1 MQREARVSKRKLW
14 VLLPAIALGLA
25 ACGGTDTGGGGDT
38 TEAPAETTE
47 AAGGE
52 GLTVGVSWNNFNE
65 ERWAKADEKAMLEVF
80 EAEGIEYVS
89 ADAGSSAD
97 QQITDVENLISQG
110 VDALI
115 ILAQDGTAIK
125 PAVAQAVNE
134 GIPVIAYDR
143 LIEDPGA
150 FYLTFDNVEV
160 GRMQAQAIYDLV
172 PEGNYVFIKGNSA
185 DANADFLRGGQ
196 EEVLTEA
203 AGCESIDPD
212 NSDPN
217 CPIKNVGE
225 SYTDNWDPAVA
236 QTNME
241 QFLTQNNNEVDAV
254 VASNDG
260 MAGGVVAA
268 LEAQGLA
275 GEVPVS
281 GQDGDAAALNRVAL
295 GTQAVSVWKN
305 AFALGAAA
313 AEIAVQLADGTAYE
327 DVSVDVASIDPAYE
341 SSAPAAGQDAQP
353 FTTPEGIDVWSIIL
367 TPIPVTQDNLNVPV
381 DAGWVTQEEVC
392 QGVDA
397 GTVDAC
403 G

>member
-1 MQREARVSKRKLW
+1 VSKRRTW
-14 VLLPAIALGLA
+14 VLLPIIALGLA
-25 ACGGTDTGGGGDT
+25 ACGGGDGGGDEA
-38 TEAPAETTE
+38 TEAPAETE
-47 AAGGE
+47 AAGGGE

-65 ERWAKADEKAMLEVF
+65 ERWAKADEKGMLEVF
-80 EAEGIEYVS
+80 DAEGVEYIS
-89 ADAGSSAD
+89 ADAGSSVE
-97 QQITDVENLISQG
+97 QQLSDIENLIAQG
-110 VDALI
+110 ADALI
-115 ILAQDGTAIK
+115 VLAQDGTAVL
-125 PAVAQAVNE
+125 PAVEAAAAE

-143 LIEDPGA
+143 LIETDQA

-160 GRMQAQAIYDLV
+160 GRMQARAIVDLV

-203 AGCESIDPD
+203 AGCEAITPD
-212 NSDPN
+212 NPDPE

-225 SYTDNWDPAVA
+225 SYTDNWDPAIA

-241 QFLTQNNNEVDAV
+241 QFLTQNDNDVDAV

-305 AFALGAAA
+305 ALELGRVAAD
-313 AEIAVQLADGTAYE
+313 IAVQLAGGTAFEEISLTGDYG
-327 DVSVDVASIDPAYE
+327 D
-341 SSAPAAGQDAQP
+341 SAPAAGPDAQP
-353 FTTPEGIDVWSIIL
+353 FTTPGETDVTSIIL
-367 TPIPVTQDNLNVPV
+367 TPIPVTTENLNVPI
-381 DAGWVTQEEVC
+381 DAGWVTQDEVC
-392 QGVDA
+392 AGVDA
-397 GTVDAC
+397 GAVDAC

>member
-1 MQREARVSKRKLW
+1 MGGNSVSKRKLW
-14 VLLPAIALGLA
+14 VFLPVIALGLA
-25 ACGGTDTGGGGDT
+25 ACGGTDAGDGGEA

-65 ERWAKADEKAMLEVF
+65 ERWAKADEKAMREVF
-80 EAEGIEYVS
+80 DAEGVEYVS
-89 ADAGSSAD
+89 ADAGSSAE

-110 VDALI
+110 ADALI

-125 PAVAQAVNE
+125 PAVADAVNQ

-203 AGCESIDPD
+203 AGCDSIDPD
-212 NSDPN
+212 NSDPD

-268 LEAQGLA
+268 LESQGLA

-313 AEIAVQLADGTAYE
+313 ADIAVQLAGGTAPE
-327 DVSVDVASIDPAYE
+327 DISVDVAALDPTYE
-341 SSAPAAGQDAQP
+341 SSAPAAGPDAAT
-353 FTTPEGIDVWSIIL
+353 FTTPGGVDVTSIIL
-367 TPIPVTQDNLNVPV
+367 TPIPVTQDNLNVPI